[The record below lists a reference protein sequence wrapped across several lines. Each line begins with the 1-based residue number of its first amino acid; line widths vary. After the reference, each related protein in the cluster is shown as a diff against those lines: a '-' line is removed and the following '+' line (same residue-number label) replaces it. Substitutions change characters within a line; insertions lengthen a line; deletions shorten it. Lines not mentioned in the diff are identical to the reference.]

1 MRTPRKGLSPL
12 RGVLLE
18 GIETQY
24 IRIKAQDAY
33 YGMKAQDAYYGM
45 SKGNA

>member
-12 RGVLLE
+12 RGVLFE

-24 IRIKAQDAY
+24 IRIKAQA
-33 YGMKAQDAYYGM
+33 AYYGM

>member
-33 YGMKAQDAYYGM
+33 YDGGVKTPV
-45 SKGNA
+45 S

>member
-1 MRTPRKGLSPL
+1 MKMRTPAK

-33 YGMKAQDAYYGM
+33 YGM

>member
-1 MRTPRKGLSPL
+1 MKMRTPAKDYRL

-33 YGMKAQDAYYGM
+33 YGM

>member
-1 MRTPRKGLSPL
+1 MKLRTPRKGLSPL

-33 YGMKAQDAYYGM
+33 YGM